1 MMNRPPLQS
10 EVFSYIKEAYGVE
23 PDYPW
28 LRYPEFAVFRHQ
40 NNRKWFALVMRMER
54 NRLGLSGT
62 EPVGILNLK
71 LEDALAVDFLVTQPG
86 FLPAYH
92 MSKGHW
98 ISVLLDGT
106 VALAQIT
113 PLIDQ
118 SFAVTAAK
126 VRIKKSNC
134 DEASQ

>member
-1 MMNRPPLQS
+1 MMNRPSLQS
-10 EVFSYIKEAYGVE
+10 EVFSYIKEAYGVA

-40 NNRKWFALVMRMER
+40 NNRKWFALVMRMGR
-54 NRLGLSGT
+54 NRIGLSGT

-118 SFAVTAAK
+118 SFAITAAK
-126 VRIKKSNC
+126 IRRKKSNC
-134 DEASQ
+134 DETSQ